1 MMENKTTQGKL
12 TSDIEINGP
21 TKYHTRPINRSP
33 KYNIISNFRD
43 IKFISNLYQIFET
56 VFAIHV
62 VMLQKADSKTRT
74 TSK

>member
-1 MMENKTTQGKL
+1 MMENKTTQGKM

-21 TKYHTRPINRSP
+21 MKYHTRPINRSP
-33 KYNIISNFRD
+33 KYNILSNTLD
-43 IKFISNLYQIFET
+43 ET

-62 VMLQKADSKTRT
+62 AIHQTADRKTRI